1 VRLALP
7 ALLLAA
13 AVTAVAAAPAGRG
26 ATASAC
32 TGAALGGSFSVV
44 RGSPAAGQIT
54 YALVLRNH
62 SRSTCTLGALPAGTL
77 LGRDGT
83 RLPTRILA
91 ASTAERGA
99 APVVLRPGE
108 AARAAAR
115 FSPDVPGV
123 GESGPGRC
131 EPRARWFSV
140 HGPGGGTSRV
150 PVSPQT
156 SVCEHGRLVFTAYH
170 RLDRPGG

>member
-1 VRLALP
+1 MRLALP

-32 TGAALGGSFSVV
+32 TGAALDGSFSVV

-54 YALVLRNH
+54 YALVLRNR
-62 SRSTCTLGALPAGTL
+62 SRSTCTLGGLPAGTL

-91 ASTAERGA
+91 APATHRP
-99 APVVLRPGE
+99 APVPLRPGE

-123 GESGPGRC
+123 GEQGPGRC
-131 EPRARWFSV
+131 EPTARWLRV
-140 HGPGGGTSRV
+140 EGPGGGTVRV
-150 PVSPQT
+150 RLSPPT
-156 SVCEHGRLVFTAYH
+156 SVCEHGRMFFTGY
-170 RLDRPGG
+170 RRG